1 MQVQGIV
8 IAVSLETNVKKK
20 DGGTYKGWELIYK
33 STDGETRTIA
43 KPATSLTYNA
53 ALKKSL
59 GDLKQGDEFTLEQ
72 EKNAAGFYDIKSIVK
87 GFSEVSLQANAA
99 QGAPNGGQKSPQA
112 VSNYETRDE
121 RNARQRL
128 IVRQS
133 SLAQAVDV
141 LTAAKIYDTVV
152 IKGLAEDFTDWVF
165 EKGMVG
171 LQNMESDIPE

>member
-1 MQVQGIV
+1 MLFR
-8 IAVSLETNVKKK
+8 S
-20 DGGTYKGWELIYK
+20 
-33 STDGETRTIA
+33 
-43 KPATSLTYNA
+43 
-53 ALKKSL
+53 
-59 GDLKQGDEFTLEQ
+59 DEFTLEQ

-141 LTAAKIYDTVV
+141 LTAAKIYDTIV